1 MEKKADFRDGMVR
14 KPFSPKVL
22 SSKKSSLSSGTRRQ
36 LPRPSHLAQYT
47 TLRTWTK
54 QGRLRELRVRCV
66 ARKFLYLWIRMTFG
80 RVFPS
85 KARFYHEQRMLRKV
99 FGEWKEEW
107 WISQREWKLCV
118 RADCHYRYYLYNL
131 MFQNWRTYVYQQQ
144 EMRSKY
150 LKAEKH
156 DVKRKVQK
164 SWKSWL
170 IYVFVRRTK
179 FHMHTTALEFRQRSI
194 LWVWWS
200 KWKQQLRQAYVN
212 HALHVTAV
220 RHNALSLQLQAWSR
234 WQKELQHSQQERL
247 KVVFAMQ
254 HHEHQQKQRSL
265 KAWLKYLHVRRK
277 KRQQNETAERFHHVT
292 VLQIHFCDWQ
302 WAWQWRQSLSAHQ
315 ALVEELARKMA
326 LRRVFTHW
334 KHYMLLCAE
343 EASQRKV
350 AEEHHQHRLLYFCF
364 RALRDNV
371 TRIHLQRIRRNL
383 AHQQHDVM
391 LLRRFWNL
399 WQSQIEERKEREQ
412 LPLSHAARGHYRVTL
427 LRKCIQ
433 LWLQYVQKRRY
444 KRLLK
449 ARADRHFQQRA
460 MPTAFHTWH
469 RLWRRHQ
476 QDYILNA
483 RAVRFHRET
492 LEKQV
497 FALWWQKMSE
507 HRENRLAERM
517 AILQAEQQ
525 LLRRAWSMWHRQAAA
540 HHQERER
547 QAVACAHYQQG
558 QLRKAFWVWRERAR
572 GLRTERM
579 GRVCA
584 TQFHSVRLLHWAWS
598 KWKEEYQGRLR
609 RVLQE
614 AAARESQH
622 RRRLLRWV
630 LHRWRENAV
639 ARADKARKTLAA
651 YVHYRRTLCSKVLAQ
666 WREVASMQIYYRQQE
681 AAALREAQKVLER
694 GCLRTWFGRWQACRQ
709 QRARLERAARHHGR
723 QLLLAGMTRWK
734 AHHRQCTRKR
744 QLQWH
749 GTRFLAQRLIRAC
762 FCQWRQQLVARR
774 REQQSTAR
782 ALWFWA
788 VSLQAKAWAAW
799 LDFVLERRRKKV
811 RLERAVQAYHQQL
824 LQEGATRLLRFAASM
839 KALRQQL
846 QAQQQIQAAHS
857 LHRAVRRCAELW
869 KQKVLGQ
876 DRESRPPA
884 LVTSSRRVTFEGP
897 LANHIAA
904 GAGDATLETT
914 RRRAPRPQGASSI
927 QTPAGESYLPDL
939 SAARSTRKQPRCPH
953 FLLEPVQ
960 GKRSPGCG
968 TLGGPGP
975 GKPHEQDPGVAQP
988 AGPSQTR
995 PFLFGA
1001 LSISEKLSLP
1011 PPSFLPHGVGTPG
1024 RASAPPSPPQTKPKV
1039 PPALARAADSHPL
1052 LPGDFTVPG
1061 PARVPEAAGHEELEA
1076 ELEEIQQQLQHYQTT
1091 KQNLWSCQRQAG
1103 SLRRWLEL
1111 CQEDPGPE
1119 DRDAEQQVQKELEE
1133 VGSPRQAPG
1142 APPPHVLSS
1151 QPGVFFPPPP
1161 PQVELQIQQLTEEL
1175 QVQRQP
1181 IGACIARIRA
1191 LRGALC

>member
-14 KPFSPKVL
+14 KPPFSPKVL

-47 TLRTWTK
+47 TSRTWTK

-85 KARFYHEQRMLRKV
+85 KAR
-99 FGEWKEEW
+99 
-107 WISQREWKLCV
+107 
-118 RADCHYRYYLYNL
+118 YYLYNL

-156 DVKRKVQK
+156 DVKLKLQK

-254 HHEHQQKQRSL
+254 HHEHRQKQRSL

-343 EASQRKV
+343 EAAQRKV

-371 TRIHLQRIRRNL
+371 TRIHLQRIRKNL

-399 WQSQIEERKEREQ
+399 WQSQIEQRKERDQ

-433 LWLQYVQKRRY
+433 LWLRYVQKRRY

-460 MPTAFHTWH
+460 MPTAFHTWN

-483 RAVRFHRET
+483 RAVRFHSRTVKWSPLEPAHTRTHT
-492 LEKQV
+492 LAHTSPSAPADRSVLDLQC
-497 FALWWQKMSE
+497 A
-507 HRENRLAERM
+507 A
-517 AILQAEQQ
+517 LQAAEQLQ
-525 LLRRAWSMWHRQAAA
+525 LMRADLHGQHATLHRALQ
-540 HHQERER
+540 
-547 QAVACAHYQQG
+547 
-558 QLRKAFWVWRERAR
+558 
-572 GLRTERM
+572 
-579 GRVCA
+579 
-584 TQFHSVRLLHWAWS
+584 
-598 KWKEEYQGRLR
+598 KWLEYQGRVR

-614 AAARESQH
+614 VAARQSQ
-622 RRRLLRWV
+622 RRRQLLRWV

-694 GCLRTWFGRWQACRQ
+694 GCLQTWFGRWQARRQ

-723 QLLLAGMTRWK
+723 QLLLAGMSRWK

-744 QLQWH
+744 QLQWQ
-749 GTRFLAQRLIRAC
+749 GTRFLAQRLSRAC
-762 FCQWRQQLVARR
+762 FRQWRQQLVARR

-811 RLERAVQAYHQQL
+811 RLERAVQAHHQQL

-897 LANHIAA
+897 LANRIAA

-927 QTPAGESYLPDL
+927 QTPAGESYLPEL

-960 GKRSPGCG
+960 GKRPPGCG

-975 GKPHEQDPGVAQP
+975 GKPQEQDPGVAQP
-988 AGPSQTR
+988 AGPFQTR

-1024 RASAPPSPPQTKPKV
+1024 RASAPPTPPQTKPQM
-1039 PPALARAADSHPL
+1039 PPALACGAASHPL

-1133 VGSPRQAPG
+1133 V
-1142 APPPHVLSS
+1142 
-1151 QPGVFFPPPP
+1151 
-1161 PQVELQIQQLTEEL
+1161 ELQIQQLTEEL